1 MMVINWERIGR
12 IAGKSF
18 LFFLEYCIKLSAF
31 VVTAVV
37 LSAQGSFGSK
47 LGTGFSSISPS
58 LRSLFEAPGEIV
70 GAAATIHDYNT
81 MTEAAFNV
89 QYGANAIHNVLAYLD
104 GGIVYVNTVMSN
116 FGSQP
121 FATFFAALISFWSL
135 YMISLVLRFA
145 RQKGQGSYFNKLERK
160 LSDRIFETSRR
171 LTKPV
176 PEVKPET
183 NGNSSS
189 SVSSNTG
196 VGANMN
202 IGTNGSSNTKPN
214 TGVNTGKRKRTPNS
228 FKKAQQ
234 TNKYLQ
240 DYMKS
245 VQNG

>member
-12 IAGKSF
+12 IAGKCF

-37 LSAQGSFGSK
+37 LAAEGSFGTK

-58 LRSLFEAPGEIV
+58 LRSLFEAPGEIAE
-70 GAAATIHDYNT
+70 AAATIHDYNT

-89 QYGANAIHNVLAYLD
+89 QYGADAIHGVLSYLD
-104 GGIVYVNTVMSN
+104 GGIVYVQTVMSN

-121 FATFFAALISFWSL
+121 FATFFAAIISFWSL
-135 YMISLVLRFA
+135 YMISLILRFA

-160 LSDRIFETSRR
+160 LSDRIYETSRR
-171 LTKPV
+171 LTKPI

-183 NGNSSS
+183 HN
-189 SVSSNTG
+189 
-196 VGANMN
+196 
-202 IGTNGSSNTKPN
+202 GTNGTSGNGSTP
-214 TGVNTGKRKRTPNS
+214 GSATGKRSTSP

-234 TNKYLQ
+234 NNKYLQ

>member
-1 MMVINWERIGR
+1 MMVINWERIGK
-12 IAGKSF
+12 IAGKFF
-18 LFFLEYCIKLSAF
+18 LVFLEYCIKLSAF

-37 LSAQGSFGSK
+37 LATNGSFGTK

-58 LRSLFEAPGEIV
+58 LRTLFESPGEISE
-70 GAAATIHDYNT
+70 AAAVIHEYNT
-81 MTEAAFNV
+81 LGPAVFNE
-89 QYGANAIHNVLAYLD
+89 QYGVEAINSVMAYLD
-104 GGIVYVNTVMSN
+104 GGIVYLQTVMSN

-121 FATFFAALISFWSL
+121 FATFFAAILSFWSL
-135 YMISLVLRFA
+135 YLISLVLRFA

-171 LTKPV
+171 LTQPR

-183 NGNSSS
+183 RTETETRKSPSNSNSS
-189 SVSSNTG
+189 
-196 VGANMN
+196 
-202 IGTNGSSNTKPN
+202 P
-214 TGVNTGKRKRTPNS
+214 
-228 FKKAQQ
+228 FKKSSSK

>member
-37 LSAQGSFGSK
+37 LSAKGSFGSK

-70 GAAATIHDYNT
+70 GVAATIHDYNT

-89 QYGANAIHNVLAYLD
+89 QYGASAIHNVLAYLD

-160 LSDRIFETSRR
+160 LSDRIYETSRR

-176 PEVKPET
+176 PEVKPQ
-183 NGNSSS
+183 
-189 SVSSNTG
+189 
-196 VGANMN
+196 
-202 IGTNGSSNTKPN
+202 TNGSAGSR
-214 TGVNTGKRKRTPNS
+214 TGVSGGTYTNGSTTSGSNGNVGSTTGKRSAKP

>member
-1 MMVINWERIGR
+1 MVINWERIGR

-37 LSAQGSFGSK
+37 LSTKGSLGTK

-160 LSDRIFETSRR
+160 LSDRIYETSRR

-176 PEVKPET
+176 EEVKPQ
-183 NGNSSS
+183 
-189 SVSSNTG
+189 
-196 VGANMN
+196 
-202 IGTNGSSNTKPN
+202 TNGSAGSKTGASGGTYTNGSTTSGSNGNVGSGP
-214 TGVNTGKRKRTPNS
+214 GKRSAKP
-228 FKKAQQ
+228 FQKAQQ

-240 DYMKS
+240 DYLKS

>member
-37 LSAQGSFGSK
+37 LSAKGSFGTK

-121 FATFFAALISFWSL
+121 FATFFAAIISFWSL

-160 LSDRIFETSRR
+160 LSDRIYETSRR

-183 NGNSSS
+183 NGSSINSK
-189 SVSSNTG
+189 TG
-196 VGANMN
+196 VSVGTH
-202 IGTNGSSNTKPN
+202 TNGS
-214 TGVNTGKRKRTPNS
+214 TGTSTGNKRNVGSGMGKRSAKS

>member
-1 MMVINWERIGR
+1 MMVINWERIGK
-12 IAGKSF
+12 IAGKFF
-18 LFFLEYCIKLSAF
+18 LVFLEYCIKLSAF

-37 LSAQGSFGSK
+37 LATNGSFGTK

-58 LRSLFEAPGEIV
+58 LRKLFEAPGEISE
-70 GAAATIHDYNT
+70 AASVIHEYNALGP
-81 MTEAAFNV
+81 AAFNE
-89 QYGANAIHNVLAYLD
+89 QYGVEAINSVMAYLD
-104 GGIVYVNTVMSN
+104 GGIVYLQTVMSN

-121 FATFFAALISFWSL
+121 FATFFAAILSFWSL
-135 YMISLVLRFA
+135 YLISLVLRFA

-171 LTKPV
+171 LTQPQ

-183 NGNSSS
+183 RTEFENRRSSSNSNSS
-189 SVSSNTG
+189 
-196 VGANMN
+196 
-202 IGTNGSSNTKPN
+202 P
-214 TGVNTGKRKRTPNS
+214 
-228 FKKAQQ
+228 FKKSSSK

>member
-1 MMVINWERIGR
+1 MMVINWERIGK
-12 IAGKSF
+12 IAGKCF

-37 LSAQGSFGSK
+37 LAADGTFGTK
-47 LGTGFSSISPS
+47 LGKGFSSISPS
-58 LRSLFEAPGEIV
+58 LRSLFEAPGEITE
-70 GAAATIHDYNT
+70 AAATIHDYNT
-81 MTEAAFNV
+81 MSEAAFNV
-89 QYGANAIHNVLAYLD
+89 QYGADAMNGVLAYLD

-160 LSDRIFETSRR
+160 LSDRIYETSRR

-176 PEVKPET
+176 PEVKPEM
-183 NGNSSS
+183 NGSSS
-189 SVSSNTG
+189 SFSDKSGAGFGSNG
-196 VGANMN
+196 
-202 IGTNGSSNTKPN
+202 NGSTKGKPN
-214 TGVNTGKRKRTPNS
+214 FGTGKRSSKS
-228 FKKAQQ
+228 FKSAQQ